1 MKKEKLVYSAPFVKV
16 EFVDEDILTFSV
28 DENVTFEEVTGLE

>member
-1 MKKEKLVYSAPFVKV
+1 MKKEKLVYSTPFVKV
-16 EFVDEDILTFSV
+16 ELVEEDILTLSV